1 MIVAVIIILSALALA
16 LFFLKKSKITAIAFS
31 VVLLVIGIVFIKE
44 GQDLNQEQQ
53 SQNKVASQSKSEKS
67 DNSNNDKSS
76 DKTDNQENNKSTKS
90 SNQAN
95 STKTYTSN
103 NNLVGLKSKY
113 LAQLDELTV
122 QTDERQQIDD
132 IPWIE
137 VRRIAAESYQMW
149 DDKLNEIYGVL
160 KQELPADEMAALK
173 QEEIQWINE
182 RDSAVKQ
189 VEIQNGPGTFAPYE
203 MSMTKLSMTRDR
215 CYELV
220 NSYFK

>member
-1 MIVAVIIILSALALA
+1 M
-16 LFFLKKSKITAIAFS
+16 
-31 VVLLVIGIVFIKE
+31 
-44 GQDLNQEQQ
+44 
-53 SQNKVASQSKSEKS
+53 
-67 DNSNNDKSS
+67 
-76 DKTDNQENNKSTKS
+76 
-90 SNQAN
+90 
-95 STKTYTSN
+95 
-103 NNLVGLKSKY
+103 KSKY
-113 LAQLDELTV
+113 LSQLDELTV

-160 KQELPADEMAALK
+160 KQELPAGK
-173 QEEIQWINE
+173 
-182 RDSAVKQ
+182 
-189 VEIQNGPGTFAPYE
+189 